1 MFVDATSVF
10 WNYPGMPTLD
20 SINYK
25 HLHYFWTVA
34 RHGGVARAAERL
46 HVTAQSISGQLRVL
60 EGSVGAK
67 LLRRTGRN
75 LELTDTGRM
84 VYEYADRAFSAGEE
98 LLDALR
104 ERPGE
109 HHPIFRVGV
118 SNVLGRSM
126 AYSMLQPALALP
138 IAPRLV
144 CRDGRL
150 PELLGEL
157 AVHRLDMVLSDRP
170 LDQTVSV
177 RGFNHQLVDCGVT
190 VLAQPALARRLRGR
204 FPACL
209 DAAPFLMHGEGAA
222 VRPRLMRWFEE
233 QGIRPRVVAEFD
245 DTALLKAFAQEG
257 AGAFVAPTLV
267 AADICARIGVR
278 SIGAIESVREQVY
291 AISAER
297 RLSHPA
303 VIAISEAARRS
314 PFGVPA
320 RR

>member
-1 MFVDATSVF
+1 MAKL
-10 WNYPGMPTLD
+10 G

-34 RHGGVARAAERL
+34 KHGGVVRAAERL
-46 HVTAQSISGQLRVL
+46 HVTPQSISGQLRTL
-60 EGSVGAK
+60 ETALGAR
-67 LLRRTGRN
+67 LLRRSGRN

-84 VYEYADRAFSAGEE
+84 AFEYADRAFSAGEE

-104 ERPGE
+104 EAPGE
-109 HHPIFRVGV
+109 HAPIFRVGV

-126 AYSMLQPALALP
+126 AYSMLLPALALAN
-138 IAPRLV
+138 APRLV

-177 RGFNHQLVDCGVT
+177 RGFNHQLVDCGIT
-190 VLAQPALARRLRGR
+190 ILAQPALARRLRGA

-209 DAAPFLMHGEGAA
+209 DGAPFLLHGEGAA
-222 VRPRLMRWFEE
+222 IRPRLMRWFEA
-233 QGIRPRVVAEFD
+233 QRIRPRVVAEFD
-245 DTALLKAFAQEG
+245 DTALLKAFAEEG
-257 AGAFVAPTLV
+257 AGAFAAPTLV
-267 AADICARIGVR
+267 ASDICKRFGVKVV
-278 SIGAIESVREQVY
+278 GASDDVREQVF

-303 VIAISEAARRS
+303 VLAISEAARGS

-320 RR
+320 RRRA